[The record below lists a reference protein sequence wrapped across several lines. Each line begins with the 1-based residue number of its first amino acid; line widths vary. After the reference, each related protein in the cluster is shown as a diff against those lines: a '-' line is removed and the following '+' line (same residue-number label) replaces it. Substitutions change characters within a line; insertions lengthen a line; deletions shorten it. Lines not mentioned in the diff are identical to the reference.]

1 MNSINAR
8 ARMSALAFLYDKM
21 RDLPNWFR
29 HLRPGQLE
37 EIAEVMT
44 QWQLP
49 NEFHTVMPMEQIER
63 RAILCAIALCGGNA
77 MKAAEALKIG
87 KTTMYRKL
95 KAWGYAV
102 QNRTLLAQAHAL
114 AREVKKQGE
123 HFW

>member
-1 MNSINAR
+1 
-8 ARMSALAFLYDKM
+8 MSALAFLYDNM

-29 HLRPGQLE
+29 HLTPGQLE

-102 QNRTLLAQAHAL
+102 QNRTLLAQAYAL
-114 AREVKKQGE
+114 ASEVKKQGE

>member
-1 MNSINAR
+1 MNSIIPR
-8 ARMSALAFLYDKM
+8 ARMSALAFLYDNM

-29 HLRPGQLE
+29 HLRPRQLE

-63 RAILCAIALCGGNA
+63 RAILHAIALCGGNA

-87 KTTMYRKL
+87 KTTIYRKL
-95 KAWGYAV
+95 RAWGYAV
-102 QNRTLLAQAHAL
+102 QNLTLLAQASAL
-114 AREVKKQGE
+114 AIEAKKQGE